1 MNTEPGPADTSG
13 GDDTIAAAANATLT
27 EPTMALSAAALT
39 EAASEAAGRAL
50 AKVFDA
56 EARTALNEALTQAAP
71 GARPAHWDS
80 TAEQADTWHA
90 QVQAAVREA
99 TWEALTASVGTDEQG
114 ERYQQGGGGGAT
126 TDEEGDEDEP
136 APFYEFVS
144 EFVEDFLAPTIER
157 KLVGSGRGLTWCPQ
171 WWVHPEAIA
180 RLMAMWEAWE
190 TLRGDG
196 GTAMS
201 SWWSAHCD
209 HHLGVLMNGESG
221 PLNLCTPTEHGGFTG
236 GLRVEPAPAGLWD
249 AAPGR

>member
-1 MNTEPGPADTSG
+1 VNTEPGPADTSG

-39 EAASEAAGRAL
+39 EAASEAAARAL
-50 AKVFDA
+50 AKVFDT
-56 EARTALNEALTQAAP
+56 EARTALNEALTQAKP
-71 GARPAHWDS
+71 GARPAHWNS

-99 TWEALTASVGTDEQG
+99 TWEALNASVGEQG
-114 ERYQQGGGGGAT
+114 ERDQAGERDQGE
-126 TDEEGDEDEP
+126 DQHEDEA

-144 EFVEDFLAPTIER
+144 EFVEDFLAPIIER

-236 GLRVEPAPAGLWD
+236 GLRVEPAPADLWT
-249 AAPGR
+249 AAPDR

>member
-1 MNTEPGPADTSG
+1 MNTEPDPSDTSG
-13 GDDTIAAAANATLT
+13 GDDTIAAGAYATLT

-39 EAASEAAGRAL
+39 EAASEAASRAL
-50 AKVFDA
+50 AKVFDT
-56 EARTALNEALTQAAP
+56 EARTALNEALTQATP

-99 TWEALTASVGTDEQG
+99 TWEALSASVGADEQG
-114 ERYQQGGGGGAT
+114 ERYPVA
-126 TDEEGDEDEP
+126 DDEDDED

-236 GLRVEPAPAGLWD
+236 GLRVEPAPAGMWD
-249 AAPGR
+249 APPGR

>member
-1 MNTEPGPADTSG
+1 MNTEPDPPDTFG
-13 GDDTIAAAANATLT
+13 GDDDTITAVANATLT

-39 EAASEAAGRAL
+39 EAASEAAARAL
-50 AKVFDA
+50 AKVFDT
-56 EARTALNEALTQAAP
+56 EARTALNEALTQATP
-71 GARPAHWDS
+71 GARPAHWNS

-99 TWEALTASVGTDEQG
+99 TWEALSASVGADEQG
-114 ERYQQGGGGGAT
+114 ERYPVADGA
-126 TDEEGDEDEP
+126 DDEDDEDDED

-236 GLRVEPAPAGLWD
+236 GLRVEPAPADLWT
-249 AAPGR
+249 AAPDR

>member
-39 EAASEAAGRAL
+39 EAASEAAARAL
-50 AKVFDA
+50 AKVFDT
-56 EARTALNEALTQAAP
+56 EARTALNEALTQAKP
-71 GARPAHWDS
+71 GARPAHWNS

-99 TWEALTASVGTDEQG
+99 TWEALNASVGEQG
-114 ERYQQGGGGGAT
+114 ERDQAGERDQGE
-126 TDEEGDEDEP
+126 DQHEDEA

-144 EFVEDFLAPTIER
+144 EFVEDFLAPIIER

-236 GLRVEPAPAGLWD
+236 GLRVEPAPADLWT
-249 AAPGR
+249 AAPDR